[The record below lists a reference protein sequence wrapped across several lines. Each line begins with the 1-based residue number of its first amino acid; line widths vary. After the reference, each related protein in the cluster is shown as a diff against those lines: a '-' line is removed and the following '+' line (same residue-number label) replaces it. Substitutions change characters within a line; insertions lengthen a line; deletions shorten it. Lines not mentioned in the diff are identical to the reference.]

1 MSRRTPLLLLIAAL
15 VVLGG
20 LPLLTPRSA
29 AAAETADLAVTMTG
43 DAKSLKFGKTMTL
56 TVTVTNTGPG
66 VATGVAVS
74 LGTSD
79 SFANFGGTCPDG
91 LVSSFCTIGALA
103 AGEQVTV
110 QFHVMASNA
119 CCPEFVGV
127 AVASVSHDVNTV
139 DPESANDSVRLEV
152 RLKGKP
158 RF

>member
-1 MSRRTPLLLLIAAL
+1 MSRRPPLLLLIAAL
-15 VVLGG
+15 VVIGG
-20 LPLLTPRSA
+20 LPLLTPHSA

-91 LVSSFCTIGALA
+91 SVSSFCTIGALA

-119 CCPEFVGV
+119 CCPAFVGV
-127 AVASVSHDVNTV
+127 AVASVSDDENTV

-158 RF
+158 LF